1 MEYTLSAGRFLREYR
16 MIRELGSGGEG
27 RVFLVQHV
35 TTEQLR
41 AAKQLPR
48 KSGLD
53 QVHELNMLKKLHHP
67 SLPEVIDVLEE
78 DDCVWLIL
86 SYIRGI
92 SLQEFLESRTEG
104 EAVSEAD
111 FISVAGQLAEVL
123 RYLHQRKTPILHLDI
138 KPSNLIWR
146 KDGRLVL
153 IDFGAA
159 LRGHPGVR
167 PENCCGTPGF
177 AAPEQYQKGYFLDAR
192 TDQYGFG
199 AVLYYLLHGSV
210 YQPDS
215 REEGR
220 RRKEKGEQRE
230 KDTERCGRSG
240 TKREGRCRVRRRRR
254 GHRGHRKRWMR
265 DADELLGNCL
275 ASKPENRYADSS
287 ALVLAVQRIRLRS
300 QRRKKRARVGG
311 AFGIVLLL
319 AGFCGGVLV
328 KENGKQR
335 IEREQTY
342 EALVDE
348 ADGLGFGQAAGRYEQ
363 AAQLRPADAG
373 LYFHLLDRMLQDY
386 RFDCE
391 EEELMQR
398 LLFAVLPGQQV
409 TVWEQ
414 LLAQREV
421 YGRLAYELGLAY
433 WYFYEGSG
441 GRTAAAKWF
450 GRAVDSLAED
460 SGEAAADG
468 EALVSDS
475 GDLASESEDLASES
489 ENLASDREALAVD
502 GEDSVVDGGD
512 SAVDGEDS
520 VVDREDLMA
529 DSEEATTDGK
539 KLTEWEVS
547 ARIHAKIS
555 GYYEKLGR
563 TDDSGTV
570 QAGYWELWED
580 LCELWKSDSLQE
592 EQVRVRWQ
600 VAKELVACVVM
611 EAGELQERGEEEHA
625 VCELLEEIRAFAGEQ
640 DLEEP
645 YRGELEE
652 QCEAAQAAVRRAYG
666 AGGEEATVTM
676 DLSGKTGQNR
686 KTTVTQE
693 EEQDEK
699 AGEKWKKQEREKFET
714 AKERRIAG
722 TPTG

>member
-1 MEYTLSAGRFLREYR
+1 MEYTSSAGRFLREYR

-104 EAVSEAD
+104 ESFSEAD
-111 FISVAGQLAEVL
+111 FISIAGQLAEVL
-123 RYLHQRKTPILHLDI
+123 RYLHQRKSPILHLDI

-167 PENCCGTPGF
+167 PESCCGTPGF
-177 AAPEQYQKGYFLDAR
+177 AAPEQYQKGHFLDAR

-220 RRKEKGEQRE
+220 RGKEKGEQR
-230 KDTERCGRSG
+230 KKGAERCGQSG
-240 TKREGRCRVRRRRR
+240 MKRDGRCRGRRRCR
-254 GHRGHRKRWMR
+254 GHRRHRRHRRRWMR

-287 ALVLAVQRIRLRS
+287 VLVLAVQRIRLRS

-311 AFGIVLLL
+311 AFGIALLL

-328 KENGKQR
+328 KESGEQR
-335 IEREQTY
+335 MEREQTY

-363 AAQLRPADAG
+363 AAQLRPGDAE

-450 GRAVDSLAED
+450 GRAVDSIAED

-475 GDLASESEDLASES
+475 GDLASDSEDLASDS
-489 ENLASDREALAVD
+489 EALASDREVLAVD

-512 SAVDGEDS
+512 SVVDGWDSAVDGEDS
-520 VVDREDLMA
+520 AVDEEDSAVDGEDLVVDREDLVA
-529 DSEEATTDGK
+529 GSEEAAADRE
-539 KLTEWEVS
+539 KLTEWEDS

-580 LCELWKSDSLQE
+580 LCELWKSDSLQK

-611 EAGELQERGEEEHA
+611 EAGELQERGEAEHA

-666 AGGEEATVTM
+666 AGGEEAIAVTEAAEI
-676 DLSGKTGQNR
+676 
-686 KTTVTQE
+686 E
-693 EEQDEK
+693 E
-699 AGEKWKKQEREKFET
+699 
-714 AKERRIAG
+714 AG
-722 TPTG
+722 TEEGGRIEGTEA

>member
-1 MEYTLSAGRFLREYR
+1 MEYTSSAGRFLREYR

-104 EAVSEAD
+104 EAISEAD

-167 PENCCGTPGF
+167 PESCCGTPGF
-177 AAPEQYQKGYFLDAR
+177 AAPEQYQKGHFLDAR

-199 AVLYYLLHGSV
+199 AVLYYLLYGSV

-240 TKREGRCRVRRRRR
+240 TKRDGRCRGRKRRR
-254 GHRGHRKRWMR
+254 GHRRHRKRWMR

-287 ALVLAVQRIRLRS
+287 ALALAVQRIRLRS

-311 AFGIVLLL
+311 AFGIALLL
-319 AGFCGGVLV
+319 AGFCGGILV
-328 KENGKQR
+328 KESGEQR

-348 ADGLGFGQAAGRYEQ
+348 ADGLGFRQAAGRYEQ
-363 AAQLRPADAG
+363 AARLRPADAE

-450 GRAVDSLAED
+450 GRAVDSIAED
-460 SGEAAADG
+460 SGDAAAGG
-468 EALVSDS
+468 EA
-475 GDLASESEDLASES
+475 
-489 ENLASDREALAVD
+489 LASDREALAVEGEGSVVD
-502 GEDSVVDGGD
+502 EEDSV
-512 SAVDGEDS
+512 VDGEDS
-520 VVDREDLMA
+520 VVDREDLVA
-529 DSEEATTDGK
+529 DCEEATTDGK
-539 KLTEWEVS
+539 KVTEWEDS

-555 GYYEKLGR
+555 GYYDKLGR

-580 LCELWKSDSLQE
+580 LCELWKSDSLRE

-611 EAGELQERGEEEHA
+611 EAGELQERGEAEHA

-666 AGGEEATVTM
+666 AEGEEATVTM

-699 AGEKWKKQEREKFET
+699 AGEKWKK
-714 AKERRIAG
+714 
-722 TPTG
+722 